1 MAPRICVLIPAYNR
15 ADLIGR
21 AIRSVLA
28 SDYPDLRVIVSDNG
42 STDGCLEA
50 ARAAA
55 GGDPRFQFIAHPEN
69 RGPLPNWRSCLEAA
83 EGDLVHWLWS
93 DDWVEP
99 AFYGTLVAGMEAHGA
114 QMALCR
120 PKIVCAAEGWERPS
134 PCPEG
139 PCLGARALLAAA
151 VRRNA
156 LPVSPAA
163 YLLPLKAVREHF
175 RDDIPAFGDLDC
187 TRRAIG
193 ADVLMILGSLLASQ
207 AVYVH
212 SEPLVS
218 FNAHES
224 SISVTSGARLLESH
238 YAWAKAW
245 WCHRMGLP
253 RWWSLKDIRR
263 LWRGG
268 HHGAAFWALRGGV

>member
-1 MAPRICVLIPAYNR
+1 MSPRICVLIPAYNR

-21 AIRSVLA
+21 AIGSVLA

-42 STDGCLEA
+42 STDGCLAA
-50 ARAAA
+50 ARSAA
-55 GGDPRFQFIAHPEN
+55 GGDPRFEFIAHHEN

-83 EGDLVHWLWS
+83 KGDLVHWLWS

-99 AFYGTLVAGMEAHGA
+99 AFYTTLVEGMEAQGA

-120 PKIVCAAEGWERPS
+120 PKIVSASEGWERIS
-134 PCPEG
+134 ACPEG
-139 PCLGARALLAAA
+139 PRHEARTLLTAA

-163 YLLPLKAVREHF
+163 YLLPLEAVLRNF
-175 RDDIPAFGDLDC
+175 CDDIPTIGDLDC

-193 ADVLMILGSLLASQ
+193 ADLLMILGSLRASQ

-212 SEPLVS
+212 GEPLVS
-218 FNAHES
+218 FNAHEA
-224 SISVTSGARLLESH
+224 SISVTSGARLLEGH

-245 WCHRMGLP
+245 WCRRMGLP
-253 RWWSLKDIRR
+253 RFWSLKDVRR

-268 HHGAAFWALRGGV
+268 HRRAALWALRGGL

>member
-1 MAPRICVLIPAYNR
+1 MPPRISVLIPAYNR

-21 AIRSVLA
+21 AIGSVLA
-28 SDYPDLRVIVSDNG
+28 SDYPELSVVVSDNG
-42 STDGCLEA
+42 STDGCLAA

-69 RGPLPNWRSCLEAA
+69 RGPLPNWKSCLEAA

-99 AFYGTLVAGMEAHGA
+99 AFYTTLVAGMQAHEA

-120 PKIVCAAEGWERPS
+120 PKIVSTTEGWERPC

-139 PCLGARALLAAA
+139 PRRAAPALLRAA

-163 YLLPLKAVREHF
+163 YLLPLPAVRRHF
-175 RDDIPAFGDLDC
+175 HDDIPALGDLDC
-187 TRRAIG
+187 THRAIG
-193 ADVLMILGSLLASQ
+193 ADVLMILGSLRTSR

-212 SEPLVS
+212 GEPLVS

-245 WCHRMGLP
+245 WCRRMGLP
-253 RWWSLKDIRR
+253 RWWSLKDFRR

-268 HHGAAFWALRGGV
+268 HREAALRALRGGL